1 MFIEGKD
8 LSQIYD
14 NRQFQKQADFYG
26 IDDIIVSYVP
36 HTPASMLL
44 YAPICKF
51 DPLTAKRIWL
61 ILNILFLLGTVLL
74 LKRIFDLSL
83 ILCSIV
89 YLGLIIPVAN
99 NFLYG
104 QPYIF
109 LAFGICIVLYLWKY
123 NKDLLSGLILGIV
136 SSIKPFPAILLIPAL
151 YNRRQKIIVGF
162 ILGFLIF
169 QIPILLL
176 SPEIYAPYFNLV
188 LPASIEGNI
197 QNPYDTQFGT
207 IAVFLRN
214 AFLSDPFRNP
224 LPIYESP
231 FLFYFSKALL
241 SLFFIL
247 IFIAIWSQ
255 LKSKEK
261 HHDEKAIAIFMIP
274 ALMMAPF
281 LSTYQYVLLLPSL
294 IYLVKKYGCLYL
306 VFIGEVALFSI
317 LKHFQIPYSE
327 LTFMILITMYIL
339 SKENPPIFRLG
350 RNYIL
355 AYLLILVLPSA
366 YAFEKTTHPE
376 VSLFQDKAEPVTSM
390 DIKGFPSELRS
401 FGSNIYFTEISD
413 GNYHLNLNGKDLGF
427 KGYDIFNPCILPM
440 DDYLLLGCQMIDKGR
455 SQIVL
460 FAEKEGN
467 WSVIWKKNVTNV
479 DDLEIARWLGNP
491 FDGVALVWIDTDNS
505 ELTIFWP
512 FSSRELL
519 HETVEGIRGIRWNDA
534 NRELFMLSKRND
546 SAAFGIDLFAFMI
559 VQNVSSTRPYL
570 TYKIEAI
577 PYLQVSI
584 FDFDISPDGNYY
596 AYSSNIDQEYGD
608 IFIQK
613 RGDETASIITNI
625 QENDYSPSFVTFI
638 DEDGKYHS
646 NIYFI
651 SERGGGLNDG
661 RIYRIDLAS
670 VD

>member
-104 QPYIF
+104 QPYVF
-109 LAFGICIVLYLWKY
+109 LAFGICIVLYLWRF
-123 NKDLLSGLILGIV
+123 NKDFLSGLILGII

-151 YNRRQKIIVGF
+151 YNRRQKIIGGF
-162 ILGFLIF
+162 ILGFLIC
-169 QIPILLL
+169 QIPIVIL

-214 AFLSDPFRNP
+214 TFYPDPFRNQS
-224 LPIYESP
+224 PIYNSP
-231 FLFYFSKALL
+231 FLYFYFKAFL
-241 SLFFIL
+241 SLFFLIL
-247 IFIAIWSQ
+247 YLSFAFKFKSRSTSYNINESSLFI
-255 LKSKEK
+255 
-261 HHDEKAIAIFMIP
+261 IP
-274 ALMMAPF
+274 AFLISPF
-281 LSTYQYVLLLPSL
+281 LSSYQYVLLVFPL
-294 IYLVKKYGCLYL
+294 IFLVGVYKSFYF
-306 VFIGEVALFSI
+306 FIFMEFIFFFI
-317 LKHFQIPYSE
+317 LKHFQIPFSE
-327 LTFMILITMYIL
+327 LIFILIVTIYIAA
-339 SKENPPIFRLG
+339 KENTPILRARLSY
-350 RNYIL
+350 YI
-355 AYLLILVLPSA
+355 AYLLILLLPCV
-366 YAFEKTTHPE
+366 YACYSINRIN
-376 VSLFQDKAEPVTSM
+376 VYSDKAEPVM
-390 DIKGFPSELRS
+390 DINVKGFPGELRS
-401 FGSNIYFTEISD
+401 FGSNLYFTEISD

-505 ELTIFWP
+505 ELTICWP
-512 FSSRELL
+512 FSSRRPLNENI
-519 HETVEGIRGIRWNDA
+519 EGLRQVRWNDA
-534 NRELFMLSKRND
+534 KGELFMLIKRND
-546 SAAFGIDLFAFMI
+546 SAAFGIDLFEFMI
-559 VQNVSSTRPYL
+559 VQNVSSTKPYL

-577 PYLQVSI
+577 PYLQASI
-584 FDFDISPDGNYY
+584 FNFDISPDGNYY
-596 AYSSNIDQEYGD
+596 AYSSKIDQEYGG

-625 QENDYSPSFVTFI
+625 QANDYLPSFVTFI
-638 DEDGKYHS
+638 DENGKYHS